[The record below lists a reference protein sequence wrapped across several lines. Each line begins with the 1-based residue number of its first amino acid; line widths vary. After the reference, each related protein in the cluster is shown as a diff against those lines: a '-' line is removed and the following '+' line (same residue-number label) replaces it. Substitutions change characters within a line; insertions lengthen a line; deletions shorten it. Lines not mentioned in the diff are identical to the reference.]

1 MATKKVVSLD
11 KARKAKALDKKEE
24 RVEEMAQRFETA
36 MPTKA
41 TPIKDYLNKK
51 RKKKKPQ

>member
-1 MATKKVVSLD
+1 MASNKVVSLD
-11 KARKAKALDKKEE
+11 EARWAKILEKKEE
-24 RVEEMAQRFETA
+24 KVEEMAQRFETA

-41 TPIKDYLNKK
+41 TPVKDFLKKK